1 MVNRRE
7 ITGQRPASYG
17 IIVGIITT
25 TDPMSAF
32 KARRWKILLA
42 LLAVATAASVVLLQV
57 GLRALKSQVEK
68 ALGPDSEVAQIRI
81 GWGAVEVFGL
91 RLRGD
96 RNWPARDTLRA
107 RYIRVEPE
115 LRSLLTDRIQVSSI
129 TVDDAYVSALRS
141 ADGRLVVVPSL
152 LKNKAAKSG
161 GTVPNVIIGQ
171 IQLRN
176 SALDFFDATV
186 AKPPLKISLERL
198 NASVDNIELPGMTAR
213 TTIDVDGMIKG
224 RQRDG
229 RVSVKGWM
237 ELANLDSAI
246 ASHFRDVDL
255 SALQPYLIKAADT
268 GIRSGSLDLDLDST
282 IEDRRLHA
290 PGVVTLRNLE
300 LDEGGKFLGFA
311 RQTALQV
318 MKNAQDKMTIH
329 FVLEGDLDDPKF
341 DLNENLATRFASGV
355 TETLGVSVEGV
366 AKGVGSLSEKSLE
379 AAGTAAGGL
388 GRAVKSLFGK

>member
-1 MVNRRE
+1 
-7 ITGQRPASYG
+7 
-17 IIVGIITT
+17 
-25 TDPMSAF
+25 MSAF